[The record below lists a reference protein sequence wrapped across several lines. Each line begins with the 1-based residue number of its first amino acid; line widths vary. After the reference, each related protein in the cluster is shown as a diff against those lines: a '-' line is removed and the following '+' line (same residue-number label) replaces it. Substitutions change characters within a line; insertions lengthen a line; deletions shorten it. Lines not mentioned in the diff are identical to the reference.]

1 MKNEKVEVE
10 IIGYTLLQYLEYV
23 VCDIRRGII
32 NSYFPCKLCDL
43 TWIVSTSFVLEEN
56 KQAAN
61 VYCFLSLQQLAPD
74 SPYLKVRSG

>member
-32 NSYFPCKLCDL
+32 NSYLPCKLCDL
-43 TWIVSTSFVLEEN
+43 T
-56 KQAAN
+56 
-61 VYCFLSLQQLAPD
+61 
-74 SPYLKVRSG
+74 